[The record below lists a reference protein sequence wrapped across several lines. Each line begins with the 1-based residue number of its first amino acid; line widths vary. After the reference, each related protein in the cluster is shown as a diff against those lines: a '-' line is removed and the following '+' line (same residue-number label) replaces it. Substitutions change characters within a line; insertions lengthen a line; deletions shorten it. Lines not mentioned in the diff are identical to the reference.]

1 MSRFL
6 TTLKTE
12 QIGKWQYTLLAELY
26 YEDDELGGII
36 VPAGFKTDLAS
47 IRVLHNLL
55 FFALYAVVSGYG
67 NYASVVHDWLYS
79 QASLSR
85 QQCDAV
91 LYRALRTEGVARWRA
106 GLFWI
111 GVRVGGSKHFGAAR

>member
-111 GVRVGGSKHFGAAR
+111 GVRVGGGKHFGAAR